1 MGLTFKREDELEKM
15 LNQFA
20 IFPDDPK
27 KTAKQKGKK
36 GSEQKSNEKNE

>member
-27 KTAKQKGKK
+27 QKGKK
-36 GSEQKSNEKNE
+36 GSEQKPNEKNE

>member
-27 KTAKQKGKK
+27 KTA
-36 GSEQKSNEKNE
+36 EQKPNEKNE

>member
-36 GSEQKSNEKNE
+36 GIRTKTK